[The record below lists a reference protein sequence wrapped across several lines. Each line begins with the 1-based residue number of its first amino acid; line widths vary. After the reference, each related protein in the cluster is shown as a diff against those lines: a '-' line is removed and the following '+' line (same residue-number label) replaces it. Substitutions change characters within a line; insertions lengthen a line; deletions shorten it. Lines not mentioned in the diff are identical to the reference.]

1 MNTVSHPNQVT
12 LIIRTPHLGAGYRTF
27 LANLGLSEDD
37 ILLEIINILT
47 PDGTEQRYYEKF
59 DDVVSSLKIEPWSA
73 EYLNVYKTASEL
85 YIYVLDQIHYNP
97 MVNLIMGATIVSFVR
112 HYDAIFLGLDYST
125 DYDMYER

>member
-1 MNTVSHPNQVT
+1 M
-12 LIIRTPHLGAGYRTF
+12 
-27 LANLGLSEDD
+27 SEDD

-59 DDVVSSLKIEPWSA
+59 DDVVSSLKIEPGSA

-125 DYDMYER
+125 DYGMYER

>member
-1 MNTVSHPNQVT
+1 M
-12 LIIRTPHLGAGYRTF
+12 
-27 LANLGLSEDD
+27 SEDD

-47 PDGTEQRYYEKF
+47 PDGAEQRYYEKF
-59 DDVVSSLKIEPWSA
+59 DDVVSSLKIEPGSA

-97 MVNLIMGATIVSFVR
+97 MVNLIMGATIISFVR
-112 HYDAIFLGLDYST
+112 HYDAIFLGLDYSA